1 MIMVESG
8 ISERW
13 YETRRSVDTV
23 LEKGYKNEC
32 SFMTKKAKKVKDNL
46 VRRVIWQVN
55 G

>member
-1 MIMVESG
+1 MVELGMSKG
-8 ISERW
+8 R
-13 YETRRSVDTV
+13 YETRRSVDTI

-32 SFMTKKAKKVKDNL
+32 SFMRKKAKKIKDNL